1 MGISVH
7 TNYASLVTQNTL
19 SKTNNALSTSM
30 ERLSTGYRINSA
42 ADDAAGL
49 QIANRLETQTR
60 GMNVAMRNAQDGISM
75 IQTAEGAMDEVTNI
89 AMRMNDLALQ
99 ASNGSN
105 SADDKAALNAEF
117 GALADEMSAI
127 MENTSFGGQKLLS
140 KASGA
145 FAQAGGVSFQIGAT
159 TSETLGVDAQT
170 KLNALVDAIT
180 AMVTGANAS
189 LTGASVANVINALS
203 GDNGLINA
211 LGAARADFGAS
222 INRLE
227 HTVVNLQNMSENT
240 DAAKGRIMDTD
251 YASEGANMS
260 KQQMLMQSGSSI
272 LSATKMVPQLAMGML
287 G

>member
-19 SKTNNALSTSM
+19 GKTNNALSTSM

-49 QIANRLETQTR
+49 QIANRLDTQTR

-75 IQTAEGAMDEVTNI
+75 MQTAEGAFDEMTNI
-89 AMRMNDLALQ
+89 AMRMNDLAIQ
-99 ASNGSN
+99 SSNGSN
-105 SADDKAALNAEF
+105 SADDRTALEAEYT
-117 GALADEMSAI
+117 ALTEELQSI
-127 MENTSFGGQKLLS
+127 MKNTSFGGQALLDGTN
-140 KASGA
+140 GA
-145 FAQAGGVSFQIGAT
+145 FKDGATVSFQIGAT
-159 TSETLGVDAQT
+159 NSEKLNVTLGNIGDVDVST
-170 KLNALVDAIT
+170 NIGAIST
-180 AMVTGANAS
+180 AAKAS
-189 LTGASVANVINALS
+189 SAISALS
-203 GDNGLINA
+203 GTGGLIEA
-211 LGAARADFGAS
+211 LGATRAEFGAN

-240 DAAKGRIMDTD
+240 EAAKGRIMDTD

>member
-99 ASNGSN
+99 ANNGSN
-105 SADDKAALNAEF
+105 SADDTAALNAEF
-117 GALADEMSAI
+117 SALADEMGAI
-127 MENTSFGGQKLLS
+127 IDNTSFGGQKLLDQT
-140 KASGA
+140 SGA
-145 FAQAGGVSFQIGAT
+145 FALAAGVTFQIGST
-159 TSETLGVDAQT
+159 TAETL
-170 KLNALVDAIT
+170 K
-180 AMVTGANAS
+180 VTG
-189 LTGASVANVINALS
+189 SVALGKIDTLLTTLQGGSISGANVADMITALS
-203 GDNGLINA
+203 GADGLINE
-211 LGAARADFGAS
+211 LGAARAGFGAS

>member
-30 ERLSTGYRINSA
+30 ERLSTGFRINSA

-60 GMNVAMRNAQDGISM
+60 GMGVAMRNAQDGISM
-75 IQTAEGAMDEVTNI
+75 MQTAEGAMDEVTNI

-99 ASNGSN
+99 ANNGTN
-105 SADDKAALNAEF
+105 SDADKEALNAEF
-117 GALADEMSAI
+117 SALSDEMGAI
-127 MENTSFGGQKLLS
+127 MTNTNFGGQALLG
-140 KASGA
+140 ASGA
-145 FAQAGGVSFQIGAT
+145 FSSASGVGFQIGSST
-159 TSETLGVDAQT
+159 GE
-170 KLNALVDAIT
+170 KLTVSLSSAMTAI
-180 AMVTGANAS
+180 NAS
-189 LTGASVANVINALS
+189 LSGIAGGSISGASASAMIDALS
-203 GDNGLINA
+203 GDNGLINT
-211 LGAARADFGAS
+211 LGAARAQFGAN